1 MNSLR
6 LDFTYGLEAGNA
18 LRKLTE
24 QQDGSAVAALQ
35 ERIAKAYRTLLDGTG
50 AGNDFLGWV
59 RLPEQISEAETE
71 AMIAKAEEFKKKSE
85 LFVCIGIGGSYLGT
99 RAVTEAL
106 KPQLAA
112 AMPGCPAIVYAGHQ
126 LGQDYMNELLELLDK
141 HDYTLCVISKSG
153 TTTEPA
159 IAFRLLRNHLEKKYG
174 KEEARQRIVAITD
187 RAKGALRTLATEEG
201 YTTYVVPDNIG
212 GRYSVLSPV
221 GLFPLAVA
229 GVDIKA
235 LVAGAAQ
242 MQARLITP
250 HLDWA
255 SNIAAQY
262 ALFRQIQYVEKGKKV
277 ELLVNFEPRFY
288 YLSEWWKQ
296 LYGESEGK
304 QGKGL
309 FPSNA
314 GFTTDLHSLGQYIQ
328 EGERRFFESVLSLE
342 KQHTSIV
349 IPQEERNLDGMNF
362 VAGKEMAYVNQKA
375 EEGTLMAH
383 SEQGNVPVLRIVVPQ
398 LTALHIGELIYFFE
412 FACGLSGYSMDVNP
426 FDQPGVEAYK
436 QNMFRLLG
444 K

>member
-1 MNSLR
+1 MNNIH
-6 LDFTYGLEAGNA
+6 LDFTYGLERGRMLQNLLGKKDFSA
-18 LRKLTE
+18 TE
-24 QQDGSAVAALQ
+24 IKESI
-35 ERIAKAYRTLLDGTG
+35 EKAYRTLLDGNG

-59 RLPEQISEAETE
+59 RLPREISDSELDA
-71 AMIAKAEEFKKKSE
+71 IQLKADEFKKKAE

-99 RAVTEAL
+99 RAVAEAL
-106 KPQLAA
+106 KPQLGDR
-112 AMPGCPAIVYAGHQ
+112 MEGCPKIIYAGHH
-126 LGQDYMNELLELLDK
+126 LGQDYMAELLELLDK
-141 HDYTLCVISKSG
+141 KDYTLCVISKSG

-174 KEEARQRIVAITD
+174 KKEACQRIVAITD
-187 RAKGALRTLATEEG
+187 RSKGALRTLANEEG
-201 YTTYVVPDNIG
+201 YTTYIVPDNIG

-235 LVAGAAQ
+235 LVKGAAM
-242 MQARLITP
+242 MQDRLAGT
-250 HLDWA
+250 LDW
-255 SNIAAQY
+255 SDNIAAQY
-262 ALFRQIQYVEKGKKV
+262 ALFRQVQYQQEGKKV

-309 FPSNA
+309 FPCNA

-328 EGERRFFESVLSLE
+328 DGERLFFESVLSLE
-342 KQHTSIV
+342 KQQRFLL
-349 IPQEERNLDGMNF
+349 IPQDERNLDGMNF
-362 VAGKEMAYVNQKA
+362 VAGKEMAYVNHKA

-383 SEQGNVPVLRIVVPQ
+383 SEQGKVPVLRICIPE
-398 LTALHIGELIYFFE
+398 LNALYIGQLIYFFE
-412 FACGLSGYSMDVNP
+412 FACGLSGYSMNVNP

-436 QNMFRLLG
+436 KNMFRLLG

>member
-1 MNSLR
+1 MESLR
-6 LDFTYGLEAGNA
+6 LDFTYGLDAGKTLQSLAERKDADTPA
-18 LRKLTE
+18 LK
-24 QQDGSAVAALQ
+24 D
-35 ERIAKAYRTLLDGTG
+35 RIEKAYRTLLDGNG
-50 AGNDFLGWV
+50 AGNGFLGWI
-59 RLPEQISEAETE
+59 RLPEQIRAEELDT
-71 AMIAKAEEFKKKSE
+71 MIAKAEDFKQKSQ

-99 RAVTEAL
+99 RAIIEAL
-106 KPQLAA
+106 KPQLADR
-112 AMPGCPAIVYAGHQ
+112 MPGCPAVIYAGHQ
-126 LGQDYMNELLELLDK
+126 LGQDYMNELLSLLDS

-187 RAKGALRTLATEEG
+187 RTKGALRTLATEEG
-201 YTTYVVPDNIG
+201 YTTYVVPDDIG

-229 GVDIKA
+229 GIDIKA
-235 LVAGAAQ
+235 LVKGAAQ
-242 MQARLITP
+242 MQERLISDTI
-250 HLDWA
+250 DWTG
-255 SNIAAQY
+255 NIAAQY
-262 ALFRQIQYVEKGKKV
+262 ALFRQMQYVGNGKKV

-328 EGERRFFESVLSLE
+328 DGERLFFESVLSLDR
-342 KQHTSIV
+342 QHTRIS
-349 IPQEERNLDGMNF
+349 IPQDGRNLDGMNF
-362 VAGKEMAYVNQKA
+362 VAGKEMAFVNQKA

-383 SEQGNVPVLRIVVPQ
+383 SGQGNVPVLRICVPELNERYLGQ
-398 LTALHIGELIYFFE
+398 LIYFFE

-436 QNMFRLLG
+436 QNMFQLLG